1 MTAHA
6 HQGAAAPLSMLDL
19 IRHNAGKLAVTYG
32 LFSIETLCL
41 LSYGALIGWAIDDL
55 MAGRKVGLMAFMLTT
70 LLHVVTGYI
79 RRRWDTRVFAR
90 LQAAIVLGAAARKDA
105 EAGTLVA
112 RSAMVREVL
121 QFAEM
126 QVPAALHAAIL
137 GIGSLVI
144 LAVYAPLVG
153 TLAAVSLAI
162 GFVISI
168 RVTRFAS
175 PMMARLN
182 DSLDREARRLSG
194 PATLPRR
201 HYAHVARLRILMS
214 DCEAAGFVSIDLMMV
229 GVAMLALWLLTT
241 AGGATPGSIF
251 ASFTYVITLWTFSS
265 SMPMIA
271 QELVKAWDVRRR
283 IDGARPVSMLQKS

>member
-1 MTAHA
+1 MTTTEPE
-6 HQGAAAPLSMLDL
+6 GTIAPLSMLHL

-55 MAGRKVGLMAFMLTT
+55 LAGRQIGLLAFMATT
-70 LLHVVTGYI
+70 LLHVVIGYV

-90 LQAAIVLGAAARKDA
+90 LQAAIVLGAAARKDT

-126 QVPAALHAAIL
+126 QVPQALHAAIL

-144 LAVYAPLVG
+144 LAVLAPLLGV
-153 TLAAVSLAI
+153 LAAITLVLA
-162 GFVISI
+162 FLISV
-168 RVTRFAS
+168 RVTRFAT

-182 DSLDREARRLSG
+182 NSLDREAQRLSG
-194 PATLPRR
+194 PATLPQR

-214 DCEAAGFVSIDLMMV
+214 DCEAAGFVSIDLMMI
-229 GVAMLALWLLTT
+229 GVAMLALWMLTT

-251 ASFTYVITLWTFSS
+251 ASFTYVISLWTFTS

-271 QELVKAWDVRRR
+271 QELVKAWDVRSR
-283 IDGARPVSMLQKS
+283 IDGAGAM